1 MKVASPRMHVDVV
14 SYDMLL
20 KKERMTSRGRPT
32 KLRVDADG
40 VRMQTSGVRP
50 WVWLVVLVLALVG
63 ATVVFFRPVHRSAD
77 EATAPA
83 APAGKVALN
92 ASARAQPELA
102 MKPQHPQAPAPTQPL
117 RSAVRLV
124 PKPANG
130 PAPVEVGPVEPQPVA
145 PAEAAPAAPDEEK
158 AAANEMGEDQPTGI
172 ALFPPPGTKP
182 ILRGFVVPD
191 DFEVPEGYVKHYQTT
206 DHGQQ
211 LAPILMFHPDY
222 QLVDENGQPIPMP
235 KDRVVPRELL
245 PPGMSDQIVEVPPAP
260 PDQPLG
266 SAQRQ

>member
-1 MKVASPRMHVDVV
+1 
-14 SYDMLL
+14 MLL
-20 KKERMTSRGRPT
+20 KKKQMTSKGRAT

-50 WVWLVVLVLALVG
+50 GVWLVVLALALVG
-63 ATVVFFRPVHRSAD
+63 ATVIFFRPGHRSAD

-83 APAGKVALN
+83 APAGKVGVN
-92 ASARAQPELA
+92 VPGRVQPESAA
-102 MKPQHPQAPAPTQPL
+102 MKPQHPQAAAPAQL
-117 RSAVRLV
+117 VHSGIRLV
-124 PKPANG
+124 PKPTKA
-130 PAPVEVGPVEPQPVA
+130 VGAVEPQPVA
-145 PAEAAPAAPDEEK
+145 PAEPQPAAPDEEK
-158 AAANEMGEDQPTGI
+158 PAANEMGEDQLTGI

-191 DFEVPEGYVKHYQTT
+191 DFEVPEGYVKHYQAT

-245 PPGMSDQIVEVPPAP
+245 PSGMSDQILEVPPAP
-260 PDQPLG
+260 PDQPPD
-266 SAQRQ
+266 SAQ

>member
-1 MKVASPRMHVDVV
+1 
-14 SYDMLL
+14 
-20 KKERMTSRGRPT
+20 MTSKGRPT

-50 WVWLVVLVLALVG
+50 GVWLVVLALALVG
-63 ATVVFFRPVHRSAD
+63 AIVVFVRPSRRSAD
-77 EATAPA
+77 ESTAQV

-92 ASARAQPELA
+92 VSGRAQPKSAA

-124 PKPANG
+124 PKAASR
-130 PAPVEVGPVEPQPVA
+130 PAPVAVGAVEPQPVA
-145 PAEAAPAAPDEEK
+145 PAEPEPAAPDEGK
-158 AAANEMGEDQPTGI
+158 APEDELGGDQLTGI

-191 DFEVPEGYVKHYQTT
+191 NFEVPEGYVKHYQTT
-206 DHGQQ
+206 DRGQQ

-245 PPGMSDQIVEVPPAP
+245 PPGMPDQILEVPKEP

-266 SAQRQ
+266 SAQ

>member
-1 MKVASPRMHVDVV
+1 
-14 SYDMLL
+14 
-20 KKERMTSRGRPT
+20 MTSKGRAK

-40 VRMQTSGVRP
+40 VRMETPGVRP
-50 WVWLVVLVLALVG
+50 AVWLVMLALALVG
-63 ATVVFFRPVHRSAD
+63 AIVVFVRPGHRSAD

-83 APAGKVALN
+83 APADKVALN
-92 ASARAQPELA
+92 VPGKVQPESAA
-102 MKPQHPQAPAPTQPL
+102 MKPQHPQAPVPTQPL

-124 PKPANG
+124 PKAANG
-130 PAPVEVGPVEPQPVA
+130 PAPVEVGLVKPQPVA

-158 AAANEMGEDQPTGI
+158 ATENEMGEDQLTGI

-245 PPGMSDQIVEVPPAP
+245 PPGMSDQILQVPPEP

-266 SAQRQ
+266 SGQPQ

>member
-1 MKVASPRMHVDVV
+1 
-14 SYDMLL
+14 
-20 KKERMTSRGRPT
+20 MTSRGRPT

-40 VRMQTSGVRP
+40 VRMETSGVRP
-50 WVWLVVLVLALVG
+50 GVWLVVLVLALVG
-63 ATVVFFRPVHRSAD
+63 ATVVFFQPGRRSAD

-92 ASARAQPELA
+92 VSGRAQAELAA

-124 PKPANG
+124 PKAANG
-130 PAPVEVGPVEPQPVA
+130 PAPVAVGPVEPHPVA
-145 PAEAAPAAPDEEK
+145 PAEPAPAAPDEEK
-158 AAANEMGEDQPTGI
+158 PAANEMGEDQLTGI
-172 ALFPPPGTKP
+172 ALFPLPGTKP

-191 DFEVPEGYVKHYQTT
+191 GFEVPEGYVKHYQTT

-245 PPGMSDQIVEVPPAP
+245 PPGMSDQILEVPPAP
-260 PDQPLG
+260 SDQPLG
-266 SAQRQ
+266 SARPQENPRPRSAPP